1 MDNINLKE
9 SNRITMKMTA
19 VVLTKNEEKN
29 IKRCLRSL
37 DFCDEIII
45 IDDYST
51 DNTLNQVLKTLPDGK
66 HSRWQNSKIKIYK
79 KKLTDFA
86 QQRNFGQRKATGD
99 WVLFIDADEEISSEL
114 KNELVE
120 FKRKDS
126 DKEIIAYYIKR
137 RDFFWGRELKHGEIK
152 KIRRKGLI
160 RLVKKEVGI
169 WEGKVHESLK
179 LKVQSSKLKTFKSF
193 INHYPHQTIKDF
205 LKTINFY
212 STLRAKELYDFG
224 IKTNVFQLIFYPL
237 GKFLLT
243 YFVYLGFL
251 DGPAGFVYSFMMSF
265 HSFLVRAKLFQY
277 YAKNAKND

>member
-1 MDNINLKE
+1 
-9 SNRITMKMTA
+9 MKISA
-19 VVLTKNEEKN
+19 VVLTKNEERN

-51 DNTLNQVLKTLPDGK
+51 DDTLNQVLKILPVGK
-66 HSRWQNSKIKIYK
+66 VSKGQNNKIKIYK

-86 QQRNFGQRKATGD
+86 KQRNFGQRKASGD

-114 KNELVE
+114 KNEILE
-120 FKRKDS
+120 FKSKNS
-126 DKEIIAYYIKR
+126 DNKLSAYYIKR
-137 RDFFWGRELKHGEIK
+137 RDFFWKKELKHGEVK
-152 KIRRKGLI
+152 KNRTKGLI
-160 RLVKKEVGI
+160 RLIKKGVGV
-169 WEGKVHESLK
+169 WEGKVHEKFK
-179 LKVQSSKLKTFKSF
+179 LNPKNLKLKTFKNF

-205 LKTINFY
+205 LKKINFY
-212 STLRAKELYDFG
+212 SSLRAKELFDLG
-224 IKTNVFQLIFYPL
+224 IRPNVFQLIFYPL

-243 YFVYLGFL
+243 YFLYLGFL
-251 DGPAGFVYSFMMSF
+251 DGEAGFVYSFIMSF

>member
-1 MDNINLKE
+1 
-9 SNRITMKMTA
+9 MKMSA
-19 VVLTKNEEKN
+19 VVLAKNEEKN

-51 DNTLNQVLKTLPDGK
+51 DNTLNQVLKILPVGK
-66 HSRWQNSKIKIYK
+66 SIRGQNSKIKIYK

-86 QQRNFGQRKATGD
+86 QQRNFGLKKATGD

-120 FKRKDS
+120 FKRKGL
-126 DKEIIAYYIKR
+126 DKELSAYYIKR

-169 WEGKVHESLK
+169 WEGKVHERLR
-179 LKVQSSKLKTFKSF
+179 LKTENPKLQVFKNF

-205 LKTINFY
+205 LKKINFY
-212 STLRAKELYDFG
+212 SSLRAKELFDLG
-224 IKTNVFQLIFYPL
+224 IRPNLFQLIFYPL

-243 YFVYLGFL
+243 YFLYLGFL
-251 DGPAGFVYSFMMSF
+251 DGEAGFVYSFMMSF

-277 YAKNAKND
+277 YAKNTKND